1 MSAAPDPDTLAQL
14 ALQDLQNGQVA
25 AAESKCLQAL
35 AVKGRHPRALSV
47 LGVILHS
54 RGRDEDAVRVFNALT
69 QFEPNDARHWE
80 NLGAALRPTKRYDSA
95 LAAYDEEQRDRI
107 PSGAV
112 VVEPYPWMSGS
123 RSACSCS
130 GFSA

>member
-1 MSAAPDPDTLAQL
+1 VSAAPDPDTLAQL

-69 QFEPNDARHWE
+69 QFEPTPASQAVSIRSWIARAPSS
-80 NLGAALRPTKRYDSA
+80 GFGP
-95 LAAYDEEQRDRI
+95 
-107 PSGAV
+107 PSGIAIA
-112 VVEPYPWMSGS
+112 MQSG
-123 RSACSCS
+123 AP
-130 GFSA
+130 AT